1 MQRAVIVSAARTPV
15 GAFLGGLAPLS
26 APQLGAIAVREA
38 VARARLEPG
47 QVEEVILGNV
57 LQAGVGQNPARQA
70 ALGAGLP
77 ESVAAFTVNKVC
89 GSGLKSVMLA
99 AQAIRAGD
107 AQVIAAGGMESMS
120 NAPYLL
126 TRARTGLRLGH
137 AELLDA
143 NLRDGLWCTLTD
155 QHMGSTAELVA
166 RDYHVSRP
174 EMDAYAV
181 ESHRRAVAAAESGAF
196 DEEIVP
202 VEVPQRKG
210 DPVVVRRDEGPRKDT
225 SLEALAK
232 LRPAFDQNGVVTAGN
247 ASMINDG
254 AAAVVV
260 MSESRASALGL
271 EPLAAIEAYATAGLA
286 PEWVMMAPVPATRLV
301 LEKAG
306 WTSDQVDLV
315 ELNEAFA
322 VQACAV
328 TDQLALDRSKVN
340 VHGGAVALGHPIG
353 ASGARVLVTLLHAM
367 KRRGARQGL
376 ATLCLGGGNG
386 VAMAVTR

>member
-1 MQRAVIVSAARTPV
+1 MQRAVIVSAARTPIGV
-15 GAFLGGLAPLS
+15 FLGGLAPLS

-107 AQVIAAGGMESMS
+107 AQVIVAGGMESMS

-143 NLRDGLWCTLTD
+143 NLRDGLWCALTD

-166 RDYHVSRP
+166 REYRVSRQ

-367 KRRGARQGL
+367 KRRGAHQGL

-386 VAMAVTR
+386 VAMAVRR

>member
-77 ESVAAFTVNKVC
+77 ETVAAFTVNKVC
-89 GSGLKSVMLA
+89 GSGLKCVMLA
-99 AQAIRAGD
+99 AQAIRTGD
-107 AQVIAAGGMESMS
+107 AQVIVAGGMESMS

-126 TRARTGLRLGH
+126 ARARTGLRLGH

-166 RDYHVSRP
+166 RDYHVSRQ

-225 SLEALAK
+225 SLEALAR
-232 LRPAFDQNGVVTAGN
+232 LRPAFDQNGAVTAGN

-260 MSESRASALGL
+260 MSESKARELGL

-286 PEWVMMAPVPATRLV
+286 PEWVMMTPVPATRLV

-306 WTSDQVDLV
+306 WTSDQVELV

-367 KRRGARQGL
+367 KRRGARKGL